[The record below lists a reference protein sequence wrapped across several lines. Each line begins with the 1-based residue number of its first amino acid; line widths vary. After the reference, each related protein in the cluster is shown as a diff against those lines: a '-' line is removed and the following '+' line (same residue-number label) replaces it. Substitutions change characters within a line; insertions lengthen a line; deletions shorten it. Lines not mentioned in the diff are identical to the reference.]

1 LFQPR
6 VSFVSSQRG
15 TLIQKGIHDDVGK
28 PRSLSFTNEH
38 LRRLCDFSASRWF
51 LCALG
56 ALLITEV
63 QIPTEALD
71 RETLC
76 ASVECFFCCLLCCRR
91 SRIEA
96 IRNKC
101 VGMDRRS
108 VEAVS

>member
-1 LFQPR
+1 M
-6 VSFVSSQRG
+6 SFVSSQRG

-38 LRRLCDFSASRWF
+38 LRRLCVFFPRSDGF

-56 ALLITEV
+56 ALLITGV

-71 RETLC
+71 RETVC
-76 ASVECFFCCLLCCRR
+76 ASVECLFFFCCLFCCRR

-96 IRNKC
+96 ILNKC
-101 VGMDRRS
+101 VGMDQRS
-108 VEAVS
+108 VEAEL